1 MVVGNL
7 SATPPINVG
16 QNPPAAG
23 HNPSD
28 DVPWASSILAFNL
41 TNQSDNALD
50 IVDMRANIVD
60 KRSAMKGY
68 LEIPAQVGGNIS
80 TVKASI
86 TLGDH
91 GAGDAIDSTGQPYF
105 QSNQVVLNHGEQQ
118 EFVINVSDPGSSFD
132 WDLEISYVFN
142 KNVHKVFLGRSGG
155 IRTDTSGRPFTDT
168 GTARIG
174 DYRGLYV
181 DYTSDWKQ
189 VDAGTACQLVRAI
202 SLPSNS
208 STLSLLGC

>member
-1 MVVGNL
+1 VVASIVAAAVNPGGILPQWINQARFQQPLAATMVVGNL

-91 GAGDAIDSTGQPYF
+91 GAGDAIRFDRATILSVEPGGA
-105 QSNQVVLNHGEQQ
+105 QSRGTT
-118 EFVINVSDPGSSFD
+118 
-132 WDLEISYVFN
+132 
-142 KNVHKVFLGRSGG
+142 G
-155 IRTDTSGRPFTDT
+155 IRHQR
-168 GTARIG
+168 
-174 DYRGLYV
+174 
-181 DYTSDWKQ
+181 Q
-189 VDAGTACQLVRAI
+189 
-202 SLPSNS
+202 
-208 STLSLLGC
+208 